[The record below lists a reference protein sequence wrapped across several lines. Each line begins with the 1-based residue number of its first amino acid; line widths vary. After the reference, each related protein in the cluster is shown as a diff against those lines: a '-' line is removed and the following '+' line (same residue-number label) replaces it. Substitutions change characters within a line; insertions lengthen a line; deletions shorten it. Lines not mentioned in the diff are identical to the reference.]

1 MKKIFSIFAMAAMVL
16 ASCVKEQAPVLGGEQ
31 NDVVPSGELV
41 EKVFTVGTTET
52 KTYIDGEETSNG
64 KLVIKWCADDAIN
77 VWDGVANRKFEMVG
91 EPNGN
96 KATFKGMVDANAR
109 DFYAIYPYDENLH
122 VRVLNNGDKIFS
134 LERPA
139 VQYANPE
146 GGLANGAAVAAG
158 KVDDEGRIRFE
169 NRSVLLKFSFVKG
182 MDVKSITLKG
192 NEEDDLIAG
201 TLNLKYNET
210 NNFTVGWDNDE
221 KKSTQITFCNEDG
234 STLKTG
240 VDYYMVL
247 PGNKFGQGY
256 TVSVTLADGSTL
268 ERVSNKSIQYY
279 SNAVNKLASKPL
291 SRTMFGLG
299 YYEAY
304 MGGEDL
310 EIAGKVYNK
319 SDAGAF
325 TPTLLTATTT
335 ISKDGMYFLA
345 PEEGNIITLSTD
357 LFTNLIL
364 VGDKPAAKPELAHTC
379 FYLNAAAK
387 VAAMNITILDGNDQL
402 IREATAGADY
412 IAFDNCTIYP
422 TKNASGQMC
431 YTGTSATVAA
441 IKDFTMVN
449 CDYVFTK
456 EAAVRD
462 GSMMLNCVMIGAD
475 VTLKNNQFYVNEPNV
490 ATWKFKIAS
499 VTSKLNSLVMVGN
512 TFVDILVTGGDT
524 GYCKSGVDFENLT
537 VQDNLFY
544 VSQSTLGTDGK
555 LKNQFVFNGSLT
567 PSSILINHNAYYQVP
582 EITTQFNMF
591 GTTPSGQSKTPT
603 KLTESPFSSMD
614 HAKGVF
620 VKTSAAA
627 AYGATR

>member
-16 ASCVKEQAPVLGGEQ
+16 ASCVKEQAAVLGGDQ

-96 KATFKGMVDANAR
+96 KATFKGMVDANAT

-158 KVDDEGRIRFE
+158 KVDDEGHIRFE
-169 NRSVLLKFSFVKG
+169 NRSVLLKFSFIKG

-201 TLNLKYNET
+201 TLNLKYNQT
-210 NNFTVGWDNDE
+210 SNFTVGWENDE

-256 TVSVTLADGSTL
+256 TISVTLADGSTL

-304 MGGEDL
+304 MGGED
-310 EIAGKVYNK
+310 IVIGGKIYNR
-319 SDAGAF
+319 SETTLNAS
-325 TPTLLTATTT
+325 LLTTTST
-335 ISKDGMYFLA
+335 ISANGIYFLA
-345 PEEGNIITLSTD
+345 PEAGQTITLGTTKVSD
-357 LFTNLIL
+357 IAI
-364 VGDKPAAKPELAHTC
+364 VGNDPSKRVRIEHEG
-379 FYLNAAAK
+379 FRLNSRAK
-387 VAAMNITILDGNDQL
+387 VASMNIIFPSVEQQY
-402 IREATAGADY
+402 IQEATDGASY
-412 IAFDNCTIYP
+412 VVYDNCKII
-422 TKNASGQMC
+422 ASSKPLC
-431 YTGTSATVAA
+431 YNESATVQT
-441 IKDFTMVN
+441 IGEFIMVN
-449 CDYVFTK
+449 SDYEVP
-456 EAAVRD
+456 EAIAKSD
-462 GSMMLNCVMIGAD
+462 GGAFLLNSYLPNSDLYID
-475 VTLKNNQFYVNEPNV
+475 NNIFYVDTKDV
-490 ATWKFKIAS
+490 STLKFKITSRINFTANS
-499 VTSKLNSLVMVGN
+499 VTLTNN
-512 TFVDILVTGGDT
+512 TFVNMLANAGDT
-524 GYCKSGVDFENLT
+524 GYFKNGILFNTICVKN
-537 VQDNLFY
+537 NLFY
-544 VSQSTLGTDGK
+544 VPAMTRNNYVFMNGLKECAATTLNNVCY
-555 LKNQFVFNGSLT
+555 KNDNGYDFS
-567 PSSILINHNAYYQVP
+567 
-582 EITTQFNMF
+582 MF
-591 GTTPSGQSKTPT
+591 GQASSTPSGAQMTIT

-614 HAKGVF
+614 HANGVF
-620 VKTSAAA
+620 VKTSDAV
-627 AYGATR
+627 AYGAKR